1 MDGKGDEYQPPKSL
15 TIVETNFDDNSA
27 SDTDP
32 DLTFE
37 ESFSSRNYAGSFRL
51 RFSTTDASIRRGKQP
66 ATVIENVLARDSDA
80 VAELDL
86 EDKTDLEQQK
96 IINLEKQTT
105 AFDTQQASLNF
116 AEAQGIYMYVHTCII
131 IYYDWW
137 RVPCPCIGS

>member
-1 MDGKGDEYQPPKSL
+1 MDGKGDEYQPFKSL
-15 TIVETNFDDNSA
+15 TIVETNIDENAA

-66 ATVIENVLARDSDA
+66 TVIENVLTRDSDT
-80 VAELDL
+80 VAELAL

-96 IINLEKQTT
+96 IINLEEQTT
-105 AFDTQQASLNF
+105 AFDTQQKSLNF
-116 AEAQGIYMYVHTCII
+116 AEPQGIYMYSCI
-131 IYYDWW
+131 
-137 RVPCPCIGS
+137 VSL